1 MSKND
6 GGPAFPF
13 VDHAELTTIG
23 LGHGAAA
30 DVPTSRPGMS
40 LRDWFAGQVV
50 PALAFAAGRDETRDT
65 FAEYMRKTDMTARDL
80 LAATAYQMA
89 DAMLKA
95 RGEGS

>member
-1 MSKND
+1 MSKGD

-30 DVPTSRPGMS
+30 DVPTSRPGMT
-40 LRDWFAGQVV
+40 LRDY
-50 PALAFAAGRDETRDT
+50 FAA
-65 FAEYMRKTDMTARDL
+65 
-80 LAATAYQMA
+80 AALTGFCSIESSVHDWLPERMAVYAYQQA

-95 RGEGS
+95 REEGS